1 LFDRF
6 TPDGTAGSCSPAQ
19 TGLPCNGARKD
30 RIHHPE
36 NCVDFNQAAGSSYDG
51 QTRTVTGFWDHAVAT
66 GAQNAGSARG
76 YVSKVPVSTLLP
88 I

>member
-1 LFDRF
+1 
-6 TPDGTAGSCSPAQ
+6 
-19 TGLPCNGARKD
+19 
-30 RIHHPE
+30 
-36 NCVDFNQAAGSSYDG
+36 VDFNQAAGSSYDG

-66 GAQNAGSARG
+66 SAQNAGSARG